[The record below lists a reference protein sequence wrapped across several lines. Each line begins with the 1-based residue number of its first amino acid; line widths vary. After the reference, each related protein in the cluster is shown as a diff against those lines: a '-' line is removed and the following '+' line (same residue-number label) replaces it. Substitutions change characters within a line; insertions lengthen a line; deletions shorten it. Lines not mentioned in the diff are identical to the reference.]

1 MTDAAVQSD
10 HGVAGQSARRS
21 VVVVI
26 PTLDEEQS
34 IAAVVRSLPRTIVA
48 RVIVADGGSRDA
60 TAARAKAAG
69 AEVIE
74 AGRGYGRACLMA
86 TMVAEGADIV
96 VFMDGDG
103 ADDAASIARLVE
115 PIRSGRYDFVIG
127 SRARGNRE
135 PGSIAWHQL
144 AAGRL
149 AGWAMRLLYGAGY
162 TDMCAFRAIRRD
174 ALLELGMREL
184 TYGWNLEMQMRAARA
199 GLRILEIPVD
209 YRRRRGGN
217 SKVAGSLIGTIR
229 AGARILATFARISIE
244 TSRRAR
250 HQLGIAHGACR
261 RHRGC
266 GANRS
271 RPAARACGRYI
282 GQRRSDPL
290 RVAKA
295 RLCRRVSPPA
305 RAAGRSLRTEPG
317 HCRDHGA
324 MDGAGA
330 AGSGGGVDAR
340 RRGGN
345 RRRVCRCDRAYAAPA
360 IWRRHLDQRRHRPR
374 GNAVSNQSI
383 SREPPR
389 HRRVGRR
396 LQQPRPAG
404 YPGARRGGR
413 SGDWDQRLAHPRAR
427 A

>member
-1 MTDAAVQSD
+1 MTDAALRDD
-10 HGVAGQSARRS
+10 HGVAGQAARRS

-34 IAAVVRSLPRTIVA
+34 IAEVVRSLPRAIVS
-48 RVIVADGGSRDA
+48 RVIVADGGSSDA
-60 TAARAKAAG
+60 TAARATAAG

-86 TMVAEGADIV
+86 TMAAEGSDIV

-103 ADDAASIARLVE
+103 ADDAAGVARLVE

-149 AGWAMRLLYGAGY
+149 AGWAMRLLYRTRY
-162 TDMCAFRAIRRD
+162 TDMCAFRAIRRG

-217 SKVAGSLIGTIR
+217 SKVAGSLTGTIR
-229 AGARILATFARISIE
+229 AGARIVATFVRISTE

-250 HQLGIAHGACR
+250 
-261 RHRGC
+261 
-266 GANRS
+266 NRS
-271 RPAARACGRYI
+271 
-282 GQRRSDPL
+282 
-290 RVAKA
+290 
-295 RLCRRVSPPA
+295 VS
-305 RAAGRSLRTEPG
+305 G
-317 HCRDHGA
+317 
-324 MDGAGA
+324 
-330 AGSGGGVDAR
+330 
-340 RRGGN
+340 
-345 RRRVCRCDRAYAAPA
+345 
-360 IWRRHLDQRRHRPR
+360 
-374 GNAVSNQSI
+374 
-383 SREPPR
+383 
-389 HRRVGRR
+389 
-396 LQQPRPAG
+396 
-404 YPGARRGGR
+404 
-413 SGDWDQRLAHPRAR
+413 
-427 A
+427 